1 MAKVKGNSMLVYVE
15 DVAIGCLNNN
25 EFSSTTEE
33 IVTTCK
39 DNDGAKQ
46 VEAGGE
52 DWNISF
58 EGTFE
63 TSSPTGLTDLLSI
76 KQNKTLV
83 GVRMGVAGSGG
94 LYIQGT
100 ARLLE
105 LSISAPLNEVVTYSG
120 NFVGNGAYSYGTHT

>member
-1 MAKVKGNSMLVYVE
+1 MSKVKGNSMLVYVE

-33 IVTTCK
+33 ITTTCK

-46 VEAGGE
+46 VEAGGDE
-52 DWNISF
+52 WTISF
-58 EGTFE
+58 DGTYE
-63 TSSPTGLTDLLSI
+63 TDSTQGLEELLAI
-76 KQNKTLV
+76 KKNKTLV

-105 LSISAPLNEVVTYSG
+105 LSVSAPLNEVVTYSG
-120 NFVGNGAYSYGTHT
+120 SFTGNGPWSYGSHT